1 LTQRPPPKKIVRHT
15 LHFALLKEQDIM
27 LRQLLSSLTFS
38 AALLVALGTSQ
49 VRSEDSAASES
60 RLSGTV
66 KYLASDELGGRGVG
80 TPELDQA
87 ADYIAKEFSNA
98 GLRTDLFD
106 GSPFQSFEISVS
118 AELGAPE
125 KNYLTFVGPGVED
138 ADVAQRVELK
148 LGETFNTLAVG
159 GTGVV
164 DAPVV
169 FVGYGITAPDAEYDD
184 YAGIAVEG
192 KVVVIIRK
200 EPQQDNPHSA
210 FDGTAASR
218 HAHFAQKISNAYAH
232 GAAAIILVNDQ
243 FGITQATD
251 ATLKQWNESV
261 DELVKL
267 RSEFQAKNDST
278 EEAKAKHRESVSKLV
293 SKIHTLDEKMQG
305 DHDEVLPLDGAG
317 TESSHRKLPVFFASR
332 ASIDRVLKVSLGKDL
347 AELESAIDEGPTP
360 HSQELSG
367 WKVACE
373 SNVVFNKATIKNVA
387 GVLDGEGALADETIV
402 VGAHYDH
409 LGDGGPGS
417 LAPWTKAIHNGADD
431 NASGTAA
438 LLEVAR
444 RLAGQDRKPRRR
456 IVFMAFSGEERGL
469 LGSSY
474 YVSNPALPLE
484 KTVAMVNMDM
494 VGRLKDNK
502 LIISGTGTAKSF
514 DALIDETNKRYE
526 FDLKKDA
533 DGYGPSDHASFYGK
547 QIPVFHFFTGTHND
561 YHRPSDDIEKINVP
575 GMQRVTDMVT
585 DIVEQLAVAADRPEY
600 VEVKQKKREVGG
612 DRPYLGT
619 IPDFGREVEGYAL
632 MGAAKD
638 SPADLAGIKAG
649 DVIVKFGDSK
659 IAGLEDIDGA
669 LRKYK
674 AGDKVPVIILRDGK
688 EQEVSVTL
696 APPR

>member
-1 LTQRPPPKKIVRHT
+1 
-15 LHFALLKEQDIM
+15 M
-27 LRQLLSSLTFS
+27 LRQLLSPLTFS
-38 AALLVALGTSQ
+38 IALLAALLVSPIRG
-49 VRSEDSAASES
+49 EDSSASEA
-60 RLSGTV
+60 RLLGAV

-80 TPELDQA
+80 TPQLDQA
-87 ADYIAKEFSNA
+87 ADYIATEFSNA

-106 GSPFQSFEISVS
+106 GGAFQSFEITVN
-118 AELGAPE
+118 AELGPVA
-125 KNYLTFVGPGVED
+125 NNHLVFVGPGVENAD
-138 ADVAQRVELK
+138 AAQRVEFK
-148 LGETFNTLAVG
+148 LAEDFNTLAVG
-159 GTGVV
+159 GSGVV

-184 YAGIAVEG
+184 YAGVDVEG
-192 KVVVIIRK
+192 KVVLIVRK
-200 EPQQDNPHSA
+200 EPQQDDPHSA
-210 FDGTAASR
+210 FDGAAASR
-218 HAHFAQKISNAYAH
+218 HAHFATKVSNAYSH
-232 GAAAIILVNDQ
+232 GVAAIILVNDQ
-243 FGITQATD
+243 FGIAQTAETSR
-251 ATLKQWNESV
+251 KQWNESV

-267 RSEFQAKNDST
+267 RSEFQAKSDPT
-278 EEAKAKHRESVSKLV
+278 EEETATHRESISKLV
-293 SKIHTLDEKMQG
+293 SQIQALDEKLQG
-305 DHDEVLPLDGAG
+305 DQDEILALDGAG

-332 ASIDRVLKVSLGKDL
+332 TLVDRVLKASLGQDL
-347 AELESAIDEGPTP
+347 AALESAIDEGPMP
-360 HSQELSG
+360 HSQELKG
-367 WKVACE
+367 WKVDCE
-373 SNVVFNKATIKNVA
+373 SNVVYQKATLKNVA
-387 GVLDGEGALADETIV
+387 GVIEGHGPLADETII

-409 LGDGGPGS
+409 LGEGGPGS

-444 RLAGQDRKPRRR
+444 RLASQDDKPRRR
-456 IVFMAFSGEERGL
+456 IVFIAFSGEERGL
-469 LGSSY
+469 LGSSHY
-474 YVSNPALPLE
+474 INNPPIPLE

-514 DALIDETNKRYE
+514 EALIDDTNKRYE
-526 FDLKKDA
+526 FDIKKDSG
-533 DGYGPSDHASFYGK
+533 GYGPSDHATFYGK

-561 YHRPSDDIEKINVP
+561 YHRPSDDVEKINVH

-585 DIVEQLAVAADRPEY
+585 DVVEQLAHAEERPEY

-619 IPDFGREVEGYAL
+619 IPDFGRDVEGYAL
-632 MGAAKD
+632 MGTTKD
-638 SPADLAGIKAG
+638 SPADRAGIKAG

-669 LRKYK
+669 LRKFK

-688 EQEVSVTL
+688 EMEVSVTL

>member
-1 LTQRPPPKKIVRHT
+1 MKL
-15 LHFALLKEQDIM
+15 
-27 LRQLLSSLTFS
+27 
-38 AALLVALGTSQ
+38 
-49 VRSEDSAASES
+49 
-60 RLSGTV
+60 
-66 KYLASDELGGRGVG
+66 
-80 TPELDQA
+80 
-87 ADYIAKEFSNA
+87 
-98 GLRTDLFD
+98 
-106 GSPFQSFEISVS
+106 
-118 AELGAPE
+118 E
-125 KNYLTFVGPGVED
+125 KD
-138 ADVAQRVELK
+138 
-148 LGETFNTLAVG
+148 FNTLAVG

-169 FVGYGITAPDAEYDD
+169 FVGYGITAPDLEYDD
-184 YAGIAVEG
+184 YQGVDVQG
-192 KVVVIIRK
+192 KVVVILRK

-210 FDGTAASR
+210 FDGTSSSR
-218 HAHFAQKISNAYAH
+218 HAHFTQKVSNAYAH
-232 GAAAIILVNDQ
+232 GAAAVILLNDQ
-243 FGITQATD
+243 FGTRQSAD
-251 ATLKQWNESV
+251 ASLKQWGELV

-267 RSEFQAKNDST
+267 RAAFLAKLDQT
-278 EEAKAKHRESVSKLV
+278 EEEQAKHRENVSKLV
-293 SKIHTLDEKMQG
+293 SQIHALDEKLQG
-305 DHDEVLPLDGAG
+305 DHDEVLSLDGAG

-332 ASIDRVLKVSLGKDL
+332 ASIDGVLKASLGKDL
-347 AELESAIDEGPTP
+347 GQLESAIDEGPTP
-360 HSQELSG
+360 HSHELSG
-367 WKVACE
+367 WKVDCE
-373 SNVVFNKATIKNVA
+373 SNVVFKKATIKNVA
-387 GVLDGEGALADETIV
+387 GVLDGEGALADETII

-444 RLAGQDRKPRRR
+444 RLAGQDAKPRRR

-474 YVSNPALPLE
+474 YVSNPAVPLE
-484 KTVAMVNMDM
+484 KTAAMVNMDM
-494 VGRLKDNK
+494 VGRLNDNK
-502 LIISGTGTAKSF
+502 LIISGTGTATSF
-514 DALIDETNKRYE
+514 DGLIDETNKRYE
-526 FDLKKDA
+526 FDIKKDPG
-533 DGYGPSDHASFYGK
+533 GYGPSDHASFYGK

-561 YHRPSDDIEKINVP
+561 YHRPSDDVEKINVP
-575 GMQRVTDMVT
+575 GMQRVTGMVT

-600 VEVKQKKREVGG
+600 VEVKQKKQEVSG

-669 LRKYK
+669 LRKFK
-674 AGDKVPVIILRDGK
+674 AGDKVPMIILRDGK
-688 EQEVSVTL
+688 EQEVTVTL